1 MTLVAVAD
9 VHAPARLAHSR
20 TDLGTTPAPAVR
32 PSASEPPLCCPAC
45 GLPATVEWRDMM
57 AGTSGPV
64 IHVKVRCPLGR
75 HWFLMPEE
83 GL

>member
-1 MTLVAVAD
+1 
-9 VHAPARLAHSR
+9 
-20 TDLGTTPAPAVR
+20 
-32 PSASEPPLCCPAC
+32 
-45 GLPATVEWRDMM
+45 MM

-83 GL
+83 AL